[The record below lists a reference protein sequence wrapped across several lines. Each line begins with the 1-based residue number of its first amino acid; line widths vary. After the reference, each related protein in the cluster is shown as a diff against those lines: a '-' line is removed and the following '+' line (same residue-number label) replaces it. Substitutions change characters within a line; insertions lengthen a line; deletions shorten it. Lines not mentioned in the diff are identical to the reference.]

1 MPSIASRPRQPACV
15 GLQAPKL
22 HFQRVQPPEGRRLA
36 LSQECYYGCRAKTS
50 DSQGRECC
58 ARGERRRAGESHLSQ
73 DSRDC
78 AADAA
83 RDEPG
88 HLQSPLITCLSM
100 HLVMASGRDS
110 IPVTYVTRIWIPSH
124 SARAVTAKPHST
136 QSTQTALQS
145 RYPHPK
151 EVRETDLYIP
161 IAGRKTACTA

>member
-1 MPSIASRPRQPACV
+1 MVSRLQSCTSNASS
-15 GLQAPKL
+15 LQRGAGWHSPKSVTMAAAPKHL
-22 HFQRVQPPEGRRLA
+22 THKVA
-36 LSQECYYGCRAKTS
+36 SAV
-50 DSQGRECC
+50 RE
-58 ARGERRRAGESHLSQ
+58 ASADRRAGESHLSQ
-73 DSRDC
+73 DNRDC

-161 IAGRKTACTA
+161 IAGRKTTCTA